1 MPAGLF
7 FAPYL
12 EGLMNLRSRVAVFAL
27 CGTFVVIA
35 TLTGQTPAGQPAAGQ
50 PPAGRAPAG
59 QTPAPGGGGQGR
71 GGGGQ
76 PVTIRAARV
85 LDGKGN
91 VLQNGVVEVAAGKI
105 TAVDQ
110 RTGPV
115 TYDLGDATVLPGMI
129 DVHVHLNWTFGP
141 DGRYGGGGVIPSYT
155 TDAVL
160 DNARATVMAGFTTVQ
175 SVGWAGDKGL
185 REAIGAGI

>member
-27 CGTFVVIA
+27 CGTFAVIA
-35 TLTGQTPAGQPAAGQ
+35 TLTGQTPA
-50 PPAGRAPAG
+50 
-59 QTPAPGGGGQGR
+59 PGGRGQGR

-91 VLQNGVVEVAAGKI
+91 VLQNGVVEVASGKI

-141 DGRYGGGGVIPSYT
+141 DGRYGGRGTIPSYT
-155 TDAVL
+155 ADAAP
-160 DNARATVMAGFTTVQ
+160 DHPPGTIPA
-175 SVGWAGDKGL
+175 
-185 REAIGAGI
+185 